1 MSTLLQKR
9 STEALLAQGFHAA
22 NSVASVTTGA
32 ARRFYAP
39 LPLGPVDG
47 MTPISELGLARDS
60 IRETIAM
67 APTRVEPTGAI
78 RAAVDFNDISW
89 LLRSMFGAPTRTG
102 TGPNF
107 IDSYASGGLQL
118 PLSTIQL
125 RVDDDFRVA
134 HRCAF
139 NEMRFGGASEDGFR
153 MIDFAFL
160 ARQVEAVA
168 AAQIASP
175 TAAPATREL
184 LPARCMPT
192 VTINGVASTLVE
204 SISVQVSNNLERKYL
219 AGGDCFTQNYVVGDV
234 TVSGEMTLMMTG
246 RAMTN
251 LFDSWNSSFPIIARW
266 AMDGAQGANRYL
278 ELQMPNCHAVRPDI
292 PLGDSGP
299 ISVTVPFTA
308 RGSSTA
314 NQRAL
319 FVIHG
324 TGSAAIT

>member
-39 LPLGPVDG
+39 APMGPVEG
-47 MTPISELGLARDS
+47 MAPVNELGTPRLS
-60 IRETIAM
+60 PREVNAM
-67 APTRVEPTGAI
+67 GPARVEPTGAI

-89 LLRSMFGAPTRTG
+89 LLRSMFGAPVRTG

-107 IDSYASGGLQL
+107 IDSYASGALQL

-153 MIDFAFL
+153 MIDFAYL
-160 ARQVEAVA
+160 ARQVEAAA
-168 AAQIASP
+168 AAQIAAP
-175 TAAPATREL
+175 TAAPTTREV
-184 LPARCMPT
+184 LPARVMPT
-192 VTINGVASTLVE
+192 VTLNGVTSTLVE

-219 AGGDCFTQNYVVGDV
+219 AGGDGFTQNYVVGDV

-251 LFDSWNSSFPIIARW
+251 LFDAWNSSFPIIARW
-266 AMDGAQGANRYL
+266 AMDGALGANRYL
-278 ELQMPNCHAVRPDI
+278 ELQIPNAHAVRPDI
-292 PLGDSGP
+292 PLGDSGT
-299 ISVTVPFTA
+299 ISMTVPFTA
-308 RGSSTA
+308 RGSGT
-314 NQRAL
+314 QPCI